1 MGLLDFLRRKTVD
14 TEAARRELLLKTGR
28 IADGSIFDIGTD
40 EAGEVTHVFYSY
52 TFNGVDYESSQTLDA
67 GQLRR
72 AADYFPGAHCTVR
85 FDPRHPANSVVV

>member
-1 MGLLDFLRRKTVD
+1 MGLLDLLRRKKVD

-40 EAGEVTHVFYSY
+40 AAGEVTHVFYSY
-52 TFNGVDYESSQTLDA
+52 EISGVDYESSQTLDA
-67 GQLRR
+67 GQLQR
-72 AADYFPGAHCTVR
+72 ADDYYPGAPCTVR

>member
-1 MGLLDFLRRKTVD
+1 MGLFDFLRRKRVD

-40 EAGEVTHVFYSY
+40 DAGEVTHVFYSY
-52 TFNGVDYESSQTLDA
+52 EINGVDYESSQTLDA
-67 GQLRR
+67 AQLQR

-85 FDPRHPANSVVV
+85 FDPRHPANSIVV